1 MEFPGLQG
9 RAALV
14 TGAASGIG
22 LSAAKM
28 LAAGGAS
35 RLVLTDIDGDTLS
48 ANTAN
53 IGVPLTLVV
62 GDVSSAA
69 HWEEVASHCAD
80 IDRYVLNA
88 GAAKPK
94 PIDRFEYEDWRRMIG
109 INLDGVWLGIQT
121 GFRAMLAKGG
131 GGAISVTGS
140 SAGMRTDIGMTGYGV
155 AKAAVHHLVRITAK
169 EGTQH
174 RIRVNAVAPGGVAT
188 PIWRKSGTFNKLVAE
203 LGSEEAAFEKLGR
216 EGTPLGKYTSPEEI
230 AGQLLFLLSD
240 ACSTVTG
247 EIFLN
252 DGGFTL

>member
-1 MEFPGLQG
+1 MNLPGLQG

-22 LSAAKM
+22 LAAARQ
-28 LAAGGAS
+28 LAENGATK
-35 RLVLTDIDGDTLS
+35 LVLCDIDGETLE
-48 ANTAN
+48 ANTADFS
-53 IGVPLTLVV
+53 VPVVRMV
-62 GDVSSAA
+62 GDVASANY
-69 HWEEVASHCAD
+69 WGEVAQHCAD
-80 IDRYVLNA
+80 VDLYVLNA

-94 PIDRFEYEDWRRMIG
+94 PIERFDYEDWRRMIG

-155 AKAAVHHLVRITAK
+155 AKAGVHHLVRIAAK

-216 EGTPLGKYTSPEEI
+216 EGTPLGKYTSPDEI

-240 ACSTVTG
+240 SCSTVTG